1 LDFGF
6 GAVGGKVQG
15 MGGGLGD
22 GFGFVGHGFGA
33 WAGCLAWNMALSMPD
48 WVI

>member
-1 LDFGF
+1 VDVEADGSSGLLGGF
-6 GAVGGKVQG
+6 
-15 MGGGLGD
+15 L
-22 GFGFVGHGFGA
+22 GFVGLHDGYFSDS